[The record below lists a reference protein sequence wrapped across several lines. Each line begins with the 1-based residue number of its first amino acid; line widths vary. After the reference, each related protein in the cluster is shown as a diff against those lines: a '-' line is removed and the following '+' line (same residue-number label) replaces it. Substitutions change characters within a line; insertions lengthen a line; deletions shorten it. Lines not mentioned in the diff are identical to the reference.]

1 MEKYVRNKKRRI
13 MKNILLTS
21 FMFLTLVSVSAFASN
36 GEKNIYSI
44 VEIVT
49 PAKEIYDDG
58 IYRTFFTSFF
68 ITDENGNKILS
79 CGEVFDKAAKIKLTE
94 GNYKIYYFDLN
105 GNLSNKDFEV
115 TSGNYFRIELK

>member
-1 MEKYVRNKKRRI
+1 

-44 VEIVT
+44 VEVVT

-79 CGEVFDKAAKIKLTE
+79 SGEVFDKAAKIKLTE

-105 GNLSNKDFEV
+105 GNLSSKDLEV